1 MVDSKKIGIAG
12 AAVVL
17 VTLVTIF
24 GTSYMADFENNP
36 RTVSQN
42 DSQENKLKAI
52 ELKHAPVLGSDT
64 ATVTIIEVGDYQC
77 HMCKKWF
84 EETRPLIID
93 NYINTGKANLVFID
107 MPFLGY
113 DSTPA
118 SEATYCADDQGKY
131 WEYHTMLFRFQQ
143 EIDDGWANANRLQAF
158 AFNLGLDIEQFD
170 KCMTTDDH
178 RAKVNFNMQMSK
190 KEFGANSTPTFVIV
204 NTQGDW
210 KKIIGAHPY
219 STFEDIIESML

>member
-178 RAKVNFNMQMSK
+178 KAKVNFNMQMSK

-204 NTQGDW
+204 NTQGEW

>member
-36 RTVSQN
+36 RNVSQN

-64 ATVTIIEVGDYQC
+64 ATVTIVEVGDYQC

-84 EETRPLIID
+84 EETRPLLID
-93 NYINTGKANLVFID
+93 NYIATGKANLVFVD

-118 SEATYCADDQGKY
+118 SEATYCADDQGRY
-131 WEYHTMLFRFQQ
+131 WDYHSALFEYQQ
-143 EIDDGWANANRLQAF
+143 EIDDGWASATRLQAI
-158 AFNLGLDIEQFD
+158 AFSLGLDIEQFD

-178 RAKVNFNMQMSK
+178 KSRINFNMQMSK